1 MKKLISLVIMC
12 LASISMMA
20 QTSLVATLTHEG
32 ASSEFYGQEALVDA
46 VNAAVDGDLITLSAG
61 TFSGTTIN
69 KSLTIRGNGA
79 EPAEQA
85 TIINTKVILEK
96 SADENEANHWLNIEG
111 IYFNCEVNIQ
121 RPTNITDLNVLKD
134 LCMKKCTIKSF
145 SSEEYYPNRVY
156 YGTLRNASF
165 INCRITDGCTIMNE
179 SEASFIN
186 SIVFGYKFY
195 AGNGG
200 QTNNPK
206 VNFLNSVYILN
217 ASPSYA
223 STFNAI
229 NSIILLNADTYVYFS
244 NHYYH
249 FPPSCSMDHCI
260 LTGFITDTEPEHV
273 AELYDNHPCV
283 ETKWMPMS
291 ETFKTLTEYTALNL
305 DDDYSLTDAA
315 QSILGTDGTQIG
327 IYGGAMPY
335 TSTVSY
341 PRFKTF
347 NVAEKAVDGK
357 LSVEIATE

>member
-12 LASISMMA
+12 LASMSMMA

-32 ASSEFYGQEALVDA
+32 ASSEFYGQAALVDA

-61 TFSGTTIN
+61 IFSGTTIN
-69 KSLTIRGNGA
+69 KSLNIRGNGA

-85 TIINTKVILEK
+85 TVINTKVILEK

-121 RPTNITDLNVLKD
+121 RPTNTTDLNVLKD

-145 SSEEYYPNRVY
+145 SSVEYYPDRVY

-206 VNFLNSVYILN
+206 ATMYNSVLITNSDAKSVTYLNSV
-217 ASPSYA
+217 
-223 STFNAI
+223 
-229 NSIILLNADTYVYFS
+229 NSIIVIYCGSTKSETYAFPSTFS
-244 NHYYH
+244 STN
-249 FPPSCSMDHCI
+249 SI
-260 LTGFITDTEPEHV
+260 ITGFQYSSYGISFANCHSVNTEW
-273 AELYDNHPCV
+273 
-283 ETKWMPMS
+283 KPMEEVFS
-291 ETFKTLTEYTALNL
+291 TLTNYRALDMEN
-305 DDDYSLTDAA
+305 DYALTEAA
-315 QSILGTDGTQIG
+315 QAFLGTDGTQVG
-327 IYGGAMPY
+327 IYGGSMPY

-347 NVAEKAVDGK
+347 KVAEKAVDGK

>member
-12 LASISMMA
+12 LASMSMMA

-32 ASSEFYGQEALVDA
+32 ASSEFYGQEAFVDA
-46 VNAAVDGDLITLSAG
+46 VKASADGDLITLSAG

-79 EPAEQA
+79 EPADKA

-111 IYFNCEVNIQ
+111 IYFNCDVSIQ
-121 RPTNITDLNVLKD
+121 RANSDTEYNKLKD
-134 LCMKKCTIKSF
+134 LCMKKCTILNFTSEYKS
-145 SSEEYYPNRVY
+145 SYGW
-156 YGTLRNASF
+156 YGTLENSSF
-165 INCRITDGCTIMNE
+165 INCRILKSFNIYNI
-179 SEASFIN
+179 SEVAFIN
-186 SIVFGYKFY
+186 SIVYGYAAK
-195 AGNGG
+195 GG

-260 LTGFITDTEPEHV
+260 LTGFLTDTEPEHV

-335 TSTVSY
+335 SSTVTY